1 MLSVN
6 SNPTVTAT
14 VAKHKN
20 TVAFRG
26 KVQNLNH
33 LSKKVLEGG
42 VCARKHNG
50 AISADKIIRWFKE
63 LKLRISGPTTK
74 ELIEISSPE
83 YKGKEAK
90 AWMEFYEALAKKF
103 LKK

>member
-14 VAKHKN
+14 VAKPQN

-50 AISADKIIRWFKE
+50 AISANKIIRWFKE

-74 ELIEISSPE
+74 ELIEISTPPN
-83 YKGKEAK
+83 KESK
-90 AWMEFYEALAKKF
+90 AWMEFYEALAKEF

>member
-14 VAKHKN
+14 VAKPQN

-33 LSKKVLEGG
+33 LSKKVLESG
-42 VCARKHNG
+42 VCARKHNE
-50 AISADKIIRWFKE
+50 AIPANKIIRWFKE
-63 LKLRISGPTTK
+63 LKLRISGTTTK
-74 ELIEISSPE
+74 ELREIYTPQCNDIYS
-83 YKGKEAK
+83 K
-90 AWMEFYEALAKKF
+90 AWMEFYETMAKKY

>member
-14 VAKHKN
+14 VAKPQN

-33 LSKKVLEGG
+33 LSKKVLESG
-42 VCARKHNG
+42 VCARKHNE
-50 AISADKIIRWFKE
+50 AIPANKIIRWFKE
-63 LKLRISGPTTK
+63 LKLRISGTTTK
-74 ELIEISSPE
+74 ELIEISNP
-83 YKGKEAK
+83 YNKETK
-90 AWMEFYEALAKKF
+90 AMMEFHEALDKKL

>member
-14 VAKHKN
+14 VAKPQN

-33 LSKKVLEGG
+33 LSKKVLESG
-42 VCARKHNG
+42 VCARKPNE
-50 AISADKIIRWFKE
+50 APANKIIRWFKE
-63 LKLRISGPTTK
+63 LKLRISGTTAK
-74 ELIEISSPE
+74 ELIEISTPQ
-83 YKGKEAK
+83 YNNKETKALMKFHETMAK
-90 AWMEFYEALAKKF
+90 NKK
-103 LKK
+103 